1 MFPSKAPVEALP
13 VLAGVSKP
21 SNEKKCGATVLKEHF
36 HDPPATGHVLKC
48 VIQPQLNLTWRL
60 LYCWPMSLAQ
70 RLCNCVLG
78 DTDFIYGRKGH

>member
-1 MFPSKAPVEALP
+1 MILLQQDMFLSPE
-13 VLAGVSKP
+13 
-21 SNEKKCGATVLKEHF
+21 
-36 HDPPATGHVLKC
+36 C
-48 VIQPQLNLTWRL
+48 VIQPQLNLTWLL